1 MEILRNLFGAL
12 TSGIIRLL
20 VVVGIL
26 AAAYFFLIKP
36 VLHTANHAID
46 SANKSLE
53 SSLGTEVDLGDIG
66 GTLEKVDKRVERQ
79 IRAAF
84 HTAKHNGNPKKL
96 VRCIQRAEGNVHRI
110 HRCTVKY

>member
-1 MEILRNLFGAL
+1 MEILRNLFGSL

-20 VVVGIL
+20 VAVGIL
-26 AAAYFFLIKP
+26 AAAYFFILKP
-36 VLHTANHAID
+36 VLHTADHAIN

-53 SSLGTEVDLGDIG
+53 GSLGTEVNLSDIG
-66 GTLEKVDKRVERQ
+66 GTLEQVDKQVERQ

-84 HTAKHNGNPKKL
+84 HSSKHNGSPKKL
-96 VRCIQRAEGNVHRI
+96 IRCIQRADGNVHRI

>member
-20 VVVGIL
+20 VAVGIL
-26 AAAYFFLIKP
+26 AAVYFFLLKP
-36 VLHTANHAID
+36 VLHTANKAID
-46 SANKSLE
+46 SADKSLE
-53 SSLGTEVDLGDIG
+53 GSLGTEVNLNDIG
-66 GTLEKVDKRVERQ
+66 GTLDKVDKRIERQ

-96 VRCIQRAEGNVHRI
+96 VRCIQRAEGDVHRI
-110 HRCTVKY
+110 HRCTVRY